1 MWLYSIDVWQIQ
13 PFLSSA
19 HMDTKHLLLKISD
32 RLCQYQQL
40 LCTAES
46 CTGGLIA
53 SQCTEISGSS
63 QWFERGFVT
72 YSNEAKH
79 DSIGVPQNLIEQFGA
94 VSPEVAKAMAQG
106 ALIHSQAHWSIAV
119 TGIAGPTG
127 GTVTK
132 PVGLVYFG
140 FAWRTSLN
148 QTDLQ
153 TLNTHIDSQIF
164 SGDRSAIRTSAVK
177 HAFQV
182 LTRLL
187 YK

>member
-1 MWLYSIDVWQIQ
+1 
-13 PFLSSA
+13 
-19 HMDTKHLLLKISD
+19 MDIEHLLLKISN
-32 RLCQYQQL
+32 RLLQYQQL

-53 SQCTEISGSS
+53 AQCTEISGSS

-79 DSIGVPQNLIEQFGA
+79 NSIGVPRELITKHGA

-127 GTVTK
+127 GSVTK

-148 QTDLQ
+148 QADPQ
-153 TLNTHIDSQIF
+153 TLNAHIDSQIF
-164 SGDRSAIRTSAVK
+164 AGNRSAVRTNAVE

-182 LTRLL
+182 LTHLL